1 MAQIKEKIVNKE
13 ELVNAVAAKTKL
25 SKKETEATIN
35 ATIDAVSAALSKG
48 DKVTLV
54 GFGTFQVRERAARE
68 GRNPRT
74 GAVLKISA
82 KKAPTFSAGKGLKE
96 AVAGG
101 KTAKKAAAKK

>member
-1 MAQIKEKIVNKE
+1 MAQIKEKTVNKE

-96 AVAGG
+96 AVAGAGG
-101 KTAKKAAAKK
+101 KKAPAKKK

>member
-1 MAQIKEKIVNKE
+1 MNKE

-25 SKKETEATIN
+25 SKKDTEATVN
-35 ATIDAVSAALSKG
+35 AMVTAISDALAKS

-74 GAVLKISA
+74 GGVLKIPA
-82 KKAPTFSAGKGLKE
+82 RKAPAFAAGKGLKE
-96 AVAGG
+96 AVAGAKAKG
-101 KTAKKAAAKK
+101 GAKAKKK

>member
-1 MAQIKEKIVNKE
+1 LNKE

-25 SKKETEATIN
+25 SKKDTELTIN
-35 ATIDAVSAALSKG
+35 ATIDAITAALSKG

-82 KKAPTFSAGKGLKE
+82 KKAPAFTAGKGLKE
-96 AVAGG
+96 TVAGA
-101 KTAKKAAAKK
+101 KKKAAAGKK

>member
-1 MAQIKEKIVNKE
+1 MNKE

-74 GAVLKISA
+74 GGVLKIPA
-82 KKAPTFSAGKGLKE
+82 RKAPAFAAGKGLKE
-96 AVAGG
+96 AVGGSKGKGGG
-101 KTAKKAAAKK
+101 KKK

>member
-1 MAQIKEKIVNKE
+1 MNKE

-25 SKKETEATIN
+25 SKKDTESTVN
-35 ATIDAVSAALSKG
+35 AAVEAITGALAKG

-74 GAVLKISA
+74 GGVLKIA
-82 KKAPTFSAGKGLKE
+82 ARKAPAFAAGKGLKE
-96 AVAGG
+96 AVGG
-101 KTAKKAAAKK
+101 AKAAKAKGKK